1 MCVALELSADE
12 GNHTSRSVLL
22 TAKTLQLG
30 WRPPFDGKCR
40 VIGSAGGGP
49 SRVVRALRRRG
60 RTDNSLSFLSRG
72 SHSEVEQANYSEES
86 TEQAGFEKGAE
97 TGSPV

>member
-30 WRPPFDGKCR
+30 WRPPVNGYGCADPSKDVR
-40 VIGSAGGGP
+40 VR
-49 SRVVRALRRRG
+49 RVEGMLK
-60 RTDNSLSFLSRG
+60 FLIVPQSG
-72 SHSEVEQANYSEES
+72 I
-86 TEQAGFEKGAE
+86 
-97 TGSPV
+97 PW